1 MVLKLLENT
10 FVSQR
15 IEFVHFHSC
24 PQAKL
29 SPKESFL
36 KIYFSPAE
44 REDYGAKIWP
54 KKLNLKGSLVT
65 SFDIF
70 HHLQPLHFWLQF
82 CCAMI

>member
-1 MVLKLLENT
+1 MMLKLLENT

-44 REDYGAKIWP
+44 REREKTME
-54 KKLNLKGSLVT
+54 LKY
-65 SFDIF
+65 D
-70 HHLQPLHFWLQF
+70 QKN
-82 CCAMI
+82 